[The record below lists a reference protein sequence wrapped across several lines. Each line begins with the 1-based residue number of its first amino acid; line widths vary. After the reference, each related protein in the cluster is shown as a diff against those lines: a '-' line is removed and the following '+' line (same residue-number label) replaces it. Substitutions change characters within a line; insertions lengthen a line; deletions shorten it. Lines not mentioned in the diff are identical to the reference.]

1 MTVLSTETG
10 LTLLSLRLAQRLEA
24 LALSHDDH
32 LLLASVYRPADC
44 GGGDGGGGGG
54 QLLLSSVYGPTGGGG
69 GDGGGRMARMI
80 IGINLTGRAVAFQ
93 MPVEDIHTEGMKR
106 THIYSQPLVNK

>member
-44 GGGDGGGGGG
+44 GDG

-106 THIYSQPLVNK
+106 THIYILSR

>member
-1 MTVLSTETG
+1 LTVLSTETG
-10 LTLLSLRLAQRLEA
+10 LTLLSLRLARRLEA

-44 GGGDGGGGGG
+44 GDGGGGDG

-93 MPVEDIHTEGMKR
+93 IPVEDIHTEGMKR

>member
-44 GGGDGGGGGG
+44 
-54 QLLLSSVYGPTGGGG
+54 

>member
-1 MTVLSTETG
+1 LTVLSTETG

-24 LALSHDDH
+24 LALSHDD

-44 GGGDGGGGGG
+44 GGGDG
-54 QLLLSSVYGPTGGGG
+54 QLLLASVYGPTGGGG

-106 THIYSQPLVNK
+106 THTYSQPLVNK